1 MHKIGRSILAESNER
16 GQREAQAL
24 PKNQDSE
31 ARGDEKQV
39 HLHAD
44 GRQQYETGQSG
55 GEDGREPFRS
65 FGINDSTVDAHQR
78 KIPIRQVL
86 GKILSRVDELEAKHL
101 AYVESHEKRLEQRL
115 SESKV
120 SKEEALQ
127 LIAEIREMT
136 ALLDK
141 QLDEEEEE

>member
-1 MHKIGRSILAESNER
+1 MQGNEQGRIESQTLTESKK
-16 GQREAQAL
+16 REA
-24 PKNQDSE
+24 
-31 ARGDEKQV
+31 RRDEIEIPV
-39 HLHAD
+39 HAD
-44 GRQQYETGQSG
+44 RNDFGEAGQSG
-55 GEDGREPFRS
+55 GENGCEPVGSVGTNFS
-65 FGINDSTVDAHQR
+65 PSHTQHR
-78 KIPIRQVL
+78 KISIREVL

-141 QLDEEEEE
+141 QLDEEGEE